1 MKLDTAFRKHV
12 ILSKAK
18 GLCIVKFSQPEKA
31 KLITRLYNPKNSFKM
46 IKWKALLHF
55 LVLSLAQTPVPGLNT
70 SSKPPRCSFLENHQS
85 LRFFVE
91 TFPEQLRM
99 GAYKMENSL
108 RAKDHYVRTMAT
120 CGWIPQNL
128 LPSPLR
134 PDCSQPPQKLICECE
149 DCASGIPENTTLARL
164 SDTQK
169 PPYDH
174 DPTNS
179 LWHAE
184 FLQTIM
190 YCVAYALFWGHI
202 YHLLLVK
209 GPLLFLNKVKEDIYL
224 IFPSVK
230 AFPLF
235 LGYVLR
241 HWLKRI
247 LCQKPGQR
255 HSWTEIRNFPFLA
268 RGACS
273 CCKSLRF
280 QCAEKSGYLPQG
292 VPASPLTSLVDSQFS
307 ILENL
312 RKRTTED
319 SLLYSSMSESAK
331 TLHLLLL
338 ELQRATER
346 LNQHSHPNHSYG
358 TLPRSQRF
366 SNTYQTIPGSGSQL
380 SPDSAV
386 SMGESTDLLGTQ
398 SVLDRFQRLE
408 MSRERDTLQLDRL
421 IGKIHQLREQLGGK
435 ADKAEKTARQIGAA
449 VLRCQ
454 ENIDNVI
461 RQHSCQIKF
470 SHVQF
475 RRQQNLLQQAVAIDE
490 ELYLEQLSSTGCCV
504 SGLGGAGSP
513 YQTILQDLASPVNY
527 PGILS
532 EVPHVPLNL
541 TIPQTTSAP
550 ENQSNANANHEGKQV
565 LIHMYLSICKI

>member
-1 MKLDTAFRKHV
+1 
-12 ILSKAK
+12 
-18 GLCIVKFSQPEKA
+18 
-31 KLITRLYNPKNSFKM
+31 M
-46 IKWKALLHF
+46 IKRKALCLISVF
-55 LVLSLAQTPVPGLNT
+55 WSLSLSLVLGFST

-85 LRFFVE
+85 LKFFVE
-91 TFPEQLRM
+91 TFPEQLRI

-108 RAKDHYVRTMAT
+108 RAKEHYVRTMAT

-128 LPSPLR
+128 LPSSLR
-134 PDCSQPPQKLICECE
+134 PNCSTPPPKLMCECE
-149 DCASGIPENTTLARL
+149 DCASVLPENTTLARL
-164 SDTQK
+164 SATPE
-169 PPYDH
+169 PPYNH
-174 DPTNS
+174 DPTDS

-184 FLQTIM
+184 FLQTLM
-190 YCVAYALFWGHI
+190 YCVAYALFLGQL
-202 YHLLLVK
+202 YHLLFVR
-209 GPLLFLNKVKEDIYL
+209 GPLLILNKIKEDIYL

-235 LGYVLR
+235 VGYVLR
-241 HWLKRI
+241 HWLKHI
-247 LCQKPGQR
+247 LCQKPGPR

-292 VPASPLTSLVDSQFS
+292 VPTSPLTNLVDSQFS

-319 SLLYSSMSESAK
+319 SLLYSSMTESAK

-338 ELQRATER
+338 ELQRATDR
-346 LNQHSHPNHSYG
+346 LNQHSHSNHS

-366 SNTYQTIPGSGSQL
+366 SNTYQTIPGSVPQL

-386 SMGESTDLLGTQ
+386 GMEGTDLLGTE

-408 MSRERDTLQLDRL
+408 MSREKDTLQVDRL
-421 IGKIHQLREQLGGK
+421 LGKIHQLREQLGVRY
-435 ADKAEKTARQIGAA
+435 DRVEKTARQISAA
-449 VLRCQ
+449 VHRCQ
-454 ENIDNVI
+454 ENMDNVI
-461 RQHSCQIKF
+461 RQNSCQVKF

-513 YQTILQDLASPVNY
+513 YQNLLQDLASPVNY

-532 EVPHVPLNL
+532 EVPHITVNLAPPQNTSVPESQLNR
-541 TIPQTTSAP
+541 TAD
-550 ENQSNANANHEGKQV
+550 NEGKTSF
-565 LIHMYLSICKI
+565 LIHVYLSICKI